1 MVRGKSEEESIFGAR
16 AGNTADRPKDTYKT
30 NKKTLGGLDFQ
41 VAVLCYTF
49 LSESKCY

>member
-30 NKKTLGGLDFQ
+30 NKQTKKHREGW
-41 VAVLCYTF
+41 TF
-49 LSESKCY
+49 K